1 MPELEPYQSVTEVV
15 DPFTGS
21 LVDVSDPMAA
31 AEFLDALR
39 QSKETITKIIHAVE
53 GIQLAEFERQGTK
66 TIHAGRWDLELESQV
81 SYQWDEEVLHELL
94 DAGLPEERYQDLV
107 KTTVSVKV
115 LQGEAKRLE
124 AANPAYA
131 EIIGRARTR
140 VEKPPRVSVKPSKQ
154 AVLEP

>member
-1 MPELEPYQSVTEVV
+1 MPELQPYQSVAEVV

-39 QSKETITKIIHAVE
+39 GSKDTITKIIHAVE
-53 GIQLAEFERQGTK
+53 EIQRAEFERQGTK
-66 TIHAGRWDLELESQV
+66 TIHAGRWDLTLEPQV
-81 SYQWDEEVLHELL
+81 AYVWDEQVLQELL
-94 DAGLPEERYQDLV
+94 DAGLPEERYRDLV

-115 LQGEAKRLE
+115 SQDQAKRIE
-124 AANPAYA
+124 SANERYA
-131 EIIGRARTR
+131 DIIERARTR
-140 VEKPPRVSVKPSKQ
+140 VEKAPRVTAKPSKQ

>member
-1 MPELEPYQSVTEVV
+1 MSDLAPIQSVTEVV

-21 LVDVSDPMAA
+21 LVDVSDPMMA

-53 GIQLAEFERQGTK
+53 EIQRAEFERQGTK

-115 LQGEAKRLE
+115 LQGE
-124 AANPAYA
+124 
-131 EIIGRARTR
+131 RARTR